1 MGRKTST
8 RDGDETGV
16 EGDGMASPT
25 ETLGQ
30 TQTSRSR
37 RVIGLIA
44 AIGFS
49 LAMWACIAMA
59 ALGFILKILS

>member
-1 MGRKTST
+1 
-8 RDGDETGV
+8 
-16 EGDGMASPT
+16 MASPA

-30 TQTSRSR
+30 APAPAPTSRSR

-49 LAMWACIAMA
+49 VAMWACIALA
-59 ALGFILKILS
+59 ALGFILKVMG

>member
-1 MGRKTST
+1 
-8 RDGDETGV
+8 
-16 EGDGMASPT
+16 MASPT

-30 TQTSRSR
+30 APPPTPASRSR
-37 RVIGLIA
+37 RVVGLIA

-59 ALGFILKILS
+59 ALGFILKIMG

>member
-1 MGRKTST
+1 M
-8 RDGDETGV
+8 V
-16 EGDGMASPT
+16 SPS
-25 ETLGQ
+25 ETLGRQ
-30 TQTSRSR
+30 APSSRSR
-37 RVIGLIA
+37 RVVGLLA

>member
-1 MGRKTST
+1 
-8 RDGDETGV
+8 
-16 EGDGMASPT
+16 MAAPV

-30 TQTSRSR
+30 TQTSRPR
-37 RVIGLIA
+37 RFVGLLA

-59 ALGFILKILS
+59 ALGLVLKILG

>member
-1 MGRKTST
+1 
-8 RDGDETGV
+8 
-16 EGDGMASPT
+16 MASPA
-25 ETLGQ
+25 ESLGQ
-30 TQTSRSR
+30 SPAGRSR

-59 ALGFILKILS
+59 ALGFILKVLS

>member
-1 MGRKTST
+1 
-8 RDGDETGV
+8 
-16 EGDGMASPT
+16 MASPT

-30 TQTSRSR
+30 AHVSRPR
-37 RVIGLIA
+37 RVVGLLA

-59 ALGFILKILS
+59 ALGFILKIMN

>member
-1 MGRKTST
+1 
-8 RDGDETGV
+8 
-16 EGDGMASPT
+16 MASPS

-30 TQTSRSR
+30 PQTPAGRSR
-37 RVIGLIA
+37 RVVGLLA

-59 ALGFILKILS
+59 ALGLILKILS